1 MHGTDDIV
9 YDYTFEQIFASINNT
24 IEYIRNIKLD
34 SKIYFLKCL
43 HVNGRLNRS
52 NKYIDYLNDY
62 LKLNLKTI
70 NWIDTSDL
78 DVEFRNLKAEYTID
92 GLHLSKKDMKY
103 LRTLLKRRVLC
114 SGKNCNNSSKIWF
127 KRS

>member
-114 SGKNCNNSSKIWF
+114 SGKNCNNSSKIWV
-127 KRS
+127 KRP

>member
-103 LRTLLKRRVLC
+103 LRTLLKRRLLC
-114 SGKNCNNSSKIWF
+114 SGKNSNNSSKIWF